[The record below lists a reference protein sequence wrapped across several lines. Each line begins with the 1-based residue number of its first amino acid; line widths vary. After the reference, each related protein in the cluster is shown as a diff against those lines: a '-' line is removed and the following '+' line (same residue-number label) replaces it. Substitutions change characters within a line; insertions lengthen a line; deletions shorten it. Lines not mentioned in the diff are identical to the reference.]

1 MMEQV
6 TLTLFEVHDV
16 YMAICKR
23 CDTAIRVCE
32 DILATTEDEDVRVS
46 MTDEITKQ
54 QAKKHGCRLL
64 YCTLQ
69 ACCEDKAR
77 CRP

>member
-6 TLTLFEVHDV
+6 TLTLSEVHDV

-32 DILATTEDEDVRVS
+32 DILATTEDEYVRVS
-46 MTDEITKQ
+46 MTYEITKEQ
-54 QAKKHGCRLL
+54 GKKDGCRLL
-64 YCTLQ
+64 YRTLQ